1 MGTTD
6 THHSTLVSGL
16 LALSGRKVG
25 NQIQPISSGTLTG
38 VATRNSDG
46 KKVLATCLHI
56 VSTKGWAAGISTT
69 TLGPVTGR

>member
-16 LALSGRKVG
+16 LVLSGRKVG

-38 VATRNSDG
+38 VATRNSDN
-46 KKVLATCLHI
+46 KPVLVTNLHVVS
-56 VSTKGWAAGISTT
+56 VSTWT
-69 TLGPVTGR
+69 VEF